1 MKFYTRFLIILSL
14 SVAIVIYIYNYNI
27 GHSTR
32 RKNSKQEQENG
43 PDSVDFQHQE
53 EQHFPIEEKL
63 IWTKTMTCNVESG
76 YKTRKEGNVDSSNG
90 TYTSGY
96 DKIHP
101 NPGVNCSYSICQK
114 INKGRQP
121 VMYRQPKYIRPS
133 IEGLV
138 TLVVKTANRLNLVER
153 LIRSVWKF
161 YPNVKC
167 IVVDDYNEDF
177 EKRPGLQYF
186 FKNSSNVMYH
196 QAHEDA
202 GISYGRNLALKFV
215 RTKYVFL
222 CDDDAV
228 FNSET
233 NIPKL
238 VDLLEHTDL
247 SFAGVVHKSQHY
259 PFIGALMVRPTEAQ
273 NTSTMSS
280 NETVD
285 LLQYSTM
292 YYERLACFG
301 QCYVTD
307 MILNAFLAPLEDL
320 LKMGGWDASLKTQEH
335 IDFFL
340 SVRKFGLKAA
350 VCLDVN
356 LDHMSSRNNPLRV
369 KRIQNRHIYFKIIKH
384 KWNLSKWF
392 FCKTNRSSSY
402 QNRKF
407 PDDWTCRKTPY
418 F

>member
-1 MKFYTRFLIILSL
+1 MINMKLYTRILILNL
-14 SVAIVIYIYNYNI
+14 SVAILIYIYNYNI
-27 GHSTR
+27 NGISTR
-32 RKNSKQEQENG
+32 RKNSKEQENG
-43 PDSVDFQHQE
+43 PDSVDFPHQE
-53 EQHFPIEEKL
+53 KQHFPIEEKL
-63 IWTKTMTCNVESG
+63 IWTKTMTCSVESG
-76 YKTRKEGNVDSSNG
+76 YKNCVDCSNG
-90 TYTSGY
+90 TSGY
-96 DKIHP
+96 DKIDP

-121 VMYRQPKYIRPS
+121 VMYRQPKYIIPS
-133 IEGLV
+133 IESLV
-138 TLVVKTANRLNLVER
+138 TIVVKTANRLNLVER

-167 IVVDDYNEDF
+167 IVVDDYNEFF
-177 EKRPGLQYF
+177 EKRPGLKNF
-186 FKNSSNVMYH
+186 FKNSSNVIYH
-196 QAHEDA
+196 QAHENA

-238 VDLLEHTDL
+238 LDLLEHTDL
-247 SFAGVVHKSQHY
+247 SFAGVTHKNK
-259 PFIGALMVRPTEAQ
+259 PNLFFGAVMVRPTEAQ
-273 NTSTMSS
+273 NTSTMRS

-285 LLQYSTM
+285 LLQYSAM

-307 MILNAFLAPLEDL
+307 IILNAFLAPLEDL
-320 LKMGGWDASLKTQEH
+320 LKMGGWDANLKTQEH

-340 SVRKFGLKAA
+340 RVRKYGLKVA

-356 LDHMSSRNNPLRV
+356 LNHRSPRNNPLRQ
-369 KRIQNRHIYFKIIKH
+369 KRLQNKDIYFNIIKH
-384 KWNLSKWF
+384 KWNFSKWF
-392 FCKTNRSSSY
+392 FCKTKRFSSY

-407 PDDWTCRKTPY
+407 PDDWTCKQTHM
-418 F
+418 FDTKL